1 MTFIQKELAEINL
14 DPPSNCSAGPKG
26 DNLYEWVSTITGPNG
41 SPYAAGVFFLD
52 IHFPQ
57 EYPFKP
63 PKIVFRTKIY
73 HCNINSQGQI
83 CLDILKDNWSPA
95 LTISKVLLSICS
107 LLTDPNPHDPLMV
120 NIAHQY
126 LTDREEH
133 DRLAKDWTSR
143 NLLHHPSTIA
153 VNRKRAQ
160 RYQATDCLDTTLK
173 PNTAS
178 INNTVASSTPPSST
192 SSPDLATSSQA
203 QAAYINQQTQQ
214 QQQQQQQSELNPFS
228 AIVASQPQSSRQTR
242 LASQVPE
249 LSTRSQSSSSAFS
262 EELKRPRLEL
272 SNEHSPKADSIKI
285 PAALDQMKPE
295 TNSRA
300 QHNGTRHVT
309 PTEETNGQDAMSLS
323 RDGANANATTPF
335 GFSRHELVRLM
346 VQSLQSLGYK
356 HSALELETESGFQLE
371 SPAVTRFRECVLKGQ
386 WDEVEK
392 LTGELDLDPAH
403 EISVKFLIR
412 EQKFLELLEA
422 RQIKSALIV
431 LRSELT
437 PLNHNMERVH
447 TLTSFMMSS
456 SAEDL
461 RQRANW
467 DGVDGTSRQKL
478 LSALQKFI
486 SPAVMVP
493 ENRLE
498 TMLKQAVEL
507 QIKNCFY
514 HDNRNVSSSLYSD
527 HICRKTGIPTITRHV
542 LDRHTSEVW
551 FISFSHDGRYLA
563 SASRDTRVIIWD
575 METFEPLHT
584 LQGHSDGVTCCA
596 WSPNDKQLLT
606 AGFDKT
612 VMLWDIPTSA
622 GDMIHSWQFPVRDVA
637 ISSDGKTLIVM
648 GGAIIR
654 IISLEDMSE
663 ISRLEETD
671 SITAISLSKDGQHLL
686 VSTTVKPASHPLYRE
701 IHLWNITEHRIVRRY
716 TGYKQG
722 RFVIRSCFGGWD
734 ERFVVS
740 GSEDSKVHIW
750 HRDNA
755 NLIQSLDGHTQAVTM
770 ITWNPTNQTMFASAS
785 DDNTIRIWGTPE
797 DVEEDRTSSEN
808 GVSPM

>member
-1 MTFIQKELAEINL
+1 
-14 DPPSNCSAGPKG
+14 
-26 DNLYEWVSTITGPNG
+26 
-41 SPYAAGVFFLD
+41 
-52 IHFPQ
+52 
-57 EYPFKP
+57 
-63 PKIVFRTKIY
+63 
-73 HCNINSQGQI
+73 
-83 CLDILKDNWSPA
+83 
-95 LTISKVLLSICS
+95 
-107 LLTDPNPHDPLMV
+107 
-120 NIAHQY
+120 
-126 LTDREEH
+126 
-133 DRLAKDWTSR
+133 
-143 NLLHHPSTIA
+143 
-153 VNRKRAQ
+153 
-160 RYQATDCLDTTLK
+160 
-173 PNTAS
+173 
-178 INNTVASSTPPSST
+178 
-192 SSPDLATSSQA
+192 
-203 QAAYINQQTQQ
+203 
-214 QQQQQQQSELNPFS
+214 
-228 AIVASQPQSSRQTR
+228 
-242 LASQVPE
+242 
-249 LSTRSQSSSSAFS
+249 
-262 EELKRPRLEL
+262 
-272 SNEHSPKADSIKI
+272 
-285 PAALDQMKPE
+285 MKPE

-309 PTEETNGQDAMSLS
+309 PTEETNGLDTMSLS
-323 RDGANANATTPF
+323 MDGANANATTPF

-392 LTGELDLDPAH
+392 LTGDLDLDPAH

-447 TLTSFMMSS
+447 TLTS
-456 SAEDL
+456 AEDL
-461 RQRANW
+461 RQRTNW

-527 HICRKTGIPTITRHV
+527 H
-542 LDRHTSEVW
+542 
-551 FISFSHDGRYLA
+551 
-563 SASRDTRVIIWD
+563 
-575 METFEPLHT
+575 TFEPLHT

-612 VMLWDIPTSA
+612 VMLWDVTTSA

-637 ISSDGKTLIVM
+637 VSSDGKTLIVM

-663 ISRLEETD
+663 TRLEETD

-701 IHLWNITEHRIVRRY
+701 IHLWNIAEHRIVRRY

-797 DVEEDRTSSEN
+797 DAEDHALSEN
-808 GVSPM
+808 GASPMQ